1 MCCFG
6 VPHELHS
13 NHGRN
18 FESQIFQEICERM
31 GVTKTRTTPFNLKS
45 DGLVERTNRTIVQ
58 ILAKLLD
65 PERNQKDWDERIPY
79 ALLAYRSAVHQ
90 STGETPNLMMLGRE
104 VELPLDLMI
113 EAVPQNGDSE
123 TAYVEALRQ
132 RMHEAWDR
140 ARVILKLSAR
150 RQKRYYDRNLHS
162 YKVAEGDPVWYLISG
177 RKKGV
182 SRKLQEK
189 WDGPYK
195 VLNRLSDVT
204 LRIKK
209 YRGKPRVVHIDK
221 LKPFMGDL
229 PVYWNSLSGVQVEAV
244 VESDDSDYTEGQVQ
258 LPPGSRSPQGPSESN
273 QVRARRKPTYLN
285 EYILH

>member
-1 MCCFG
+1 
-6 VPHELHS
+6 
-13 NHGRN
+13 
-18 FESQIFQEICERM
+18 
-31 GVTKTRTTPFNLKS
+31 
-45 DGLVERTNRTIVQ
+45 
-58 ILAKLLD
+58 
-65 PERNQKDWDERIPY
+65 
-79 ALLAYRSAVHQ
+79 
-90 STGETPNLMMLGRE
+90 
-104 VELPLDLMI
+104 
-113 EAVPQNGDSE
+113 
-123 TAYVEALRQ
+123 
-132 RMHEAWDR
+132 MHEAWDR

-177 RKKGV
+177 KKKGV

-209 YRGKPRVVHIDK
+209 YRGKPMVVHIDK

-229 PVYWNSLSGVQVEAV
+229 PAYWNSLSGVQVEAV

-258 LPPGSRSPQGPSESN
+258 LSPGSRSPHWVPVSQTKLGLG
-273 QVRARRKPTYLN
+273 ATY
-285 EYILH
+285 IS